1 MEITQLPAEKRDSL
15 GTKVSRRLRKAGK
28 LPAIIYGHG
37 QAPESVAVPVH
48 DLRTVLEH
56 GAHLVELKING
67 AAQQCLIKDV
77 QFDHLGILPVHADFA
92 RVDLNE
98 RVKVRVPIE
107 FRGTAVGVL
116 EGGLLDHDMVD
127 IEIECLVTEIPD
139 SIRVNV
145 AHLKLGQSLHVKEV
159 EMPGT
164 IKAISPPEAIVA
176 SVRAK
181 AAEIEVTAPTEEAA
195 TAGPEII
202 GRKEKVEEG
211 EAEEEKK

>member
-1 MEITQLPAEKRDSL
+1 MEITQLPAEKRESL
-15 GTKVSRRLRKAGK
+15 GTKVSRRLRKEGK
-28 LPAIIYGHG
+28 MPAIIYGHG
-37 QAPESVAVPVH
+37 QAPESVAVPVR
-48 DLRTVLEH
+48 DLRTVLED
-56 GAHLVELKING
+56 GAHLVELKIDG

-77 QFDHLGILPVHADFA
+77 QFDHLGILPVHADFT

-98 RVKVRVPIE
+98 RVKVRVPLE
-107 FRGTAVGVL
+107 FRGTPIGVN

-145 AHLKLGQSLHVKEV
+145 ANLKLGQSLHVKEL
-159 EMPGT
+159 ELPGSV
-164 IKAISPPEAIVA
+164 KAISPAEQIVA

-181 AAEIEVTAPTEEAA
+181 AAEVEVTAPTEEGAA
-195 TAGPEII
+195 QPEII